1 MNNFSV
7 MFKNGRANPI
17 LEKIWHK
24 FPLKENKAVSID
36 LSSADIKAWECIGQ
50 IGDEINVL
58 MAACAWNL
66 RKWMVAVAI
75 FLFWKKVGLFFVKY
89 PRFFVVR

>member
-1 MNNFSV
+1 MSKKRT
-7 MFKNGRANPI
+7 KN
-17 LEKIWHK
+17 L
-24 FPLKENKAVSID
+24 LK
-36 LSSADIKAWECIGQ
+36 GQ

-75 FLFWKKVGLFFVKY
+75 FLFWKKSRLIFCKIPEVFFCC
-89 PRFFVVR
+89 

>member
-1 MNNFSV
+1 
-7 MFKNGRANPI
+7 
-17 LEKIWHK
+17 L
-24 FPLKENKAVSID
+24 LK
-36 LSSADIKAWECIGQ
+36 GQ

-89 PRFFVVR
+89 PGFCCC

>member
-1 MNNFSV
+1 LGLCVLNKTC
-7 MFKNGRANPI
+7 KNTS
-17 LEKIWHK
+17 L
-24 FPLKENKAVSID
+24 FYFQVLK
-36 LSSADIKAWECIGQ
+36 GQ

-89 PRFFVVR
+89 PGFCCC

>member
-1 MNNFSV
+1 MTRKYTAFT
-7 MFKNGRANPI
+7 
-17 LEKIWHK
+17 
-24 FPLKENKAVSID
+24 NKLHDDYYIR
-36 LSSADIKAWECIGQ
+36 
-50 IGDEINVL
+50 VL

>member
-1 MNNFSV
+1 
-7 MFKNGRANPI
+7 
-17 LEKIWHK
+17 
-24 FPLKENKAVSID
+24 
-36 LSSADIKAWECIGQ
+36 
-50 IGDEINVL
+50 

>member
-1 MNNFSV
+1 
-7 MFKNGRANPI
+7 
-17 LEKIWHK
+17 L
-24 FPLKENKAVSID
+24 LK
-36 LSSADIKAWECIGQ
+36 GQ

-75 FLFWKKVGLFFVKY
+75 FLFWKKVGLFFDCENAKFLTVYLCMSLTALFYIFHQPRNCKY
-89 PRFFVVR
+89 FQAHLPIPLTILLLY